1 MIDTALQFS
10 GGKDSLACLYLN
22 KHRWDE
28 IYVVWLDTGAAYQET
43 HDYMMGWKERL
54 PHFVH
59 LKSNQ
64 PADILQNGWPVDVL
78 PIANTHLGK
87 TITGNTGPLMQSY
100 LECCAKNI
108 WLPLFQ
114 GTVNLGVK
122 TIVKGQRKAD
132 RRKSLATDGLQF
144 AGVKFEMPIQ
154 EWTDKQVMSYLD
166 EVGAELAPGY
176 KDGEKTG
183 RDCWDCTAYL
193 DDNMRRILNLPRD
206 RQKIVWDRLCEID
219 GAIKE
224 QWDCE

>member
-22 KHRWDE
+22 RHRWGD
-28 IYVVWLDTGAAYQET
+28 IYVVWLDTGAAYPET
-43 HDYMMGWKERL
+43 FDYMMRWKERL

-64 PADILQNGWPVDVL
+64 PEDIVKNGWPVDVL
-78 PIANTHLGK
+78 PIENTHLGK
-87 TITGNTGPLMQSY
+87 AITGNKGPLMQSH
-100 LECCAKNI
+100 LECCARNI
-108 WLPLFQ
+108 WFPLFQ
-114 GTVNLGVK
+114 GTVDLGVK
-122 TIVKGQRKAD
+122 TIIKGQRSAD
-132 RRKSLATDGLQF
+132 RRKSVATDGLEF

-154 EWTDKQVMSYLD
+154 DWTDKQVLSYLK

-193 DDNMRRILNLPRD
+193 DDNMRRISNLPRQ
-206 RQKIVWDRLCEID
+206 RQEIVWERLSEID
-219 GAIKE
+219 HAIKQ
-224 QWDCE
+224 QWVR